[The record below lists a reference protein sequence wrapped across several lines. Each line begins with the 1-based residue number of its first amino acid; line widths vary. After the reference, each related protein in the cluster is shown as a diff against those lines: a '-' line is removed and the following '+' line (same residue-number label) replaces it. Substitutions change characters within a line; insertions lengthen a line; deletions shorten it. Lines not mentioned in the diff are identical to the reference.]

1 MILGSVRKIIR
12 FLQICPVVITI
23 ATLIDI
29 ILDLLGIVVTSFICT
44 FFGTSL
50 FITVGLYT
58 ISRSLYVST
67 WSKILYIALI
77 VALLFDFLDQLFIFS
92 ITAIVFNEIL
102 LLILITGCISSF
114 MTFLYDKFKYKF

>member
-1 MILGSVRKIIR
+1 MILGSIRKTIH
-12 FLQICPVVITI
+12 FLQICPMVITI

-50 FITVGLYT
+50 FLTVGLYT

-67 WSKILYIALI
+67 WSKVLYITLI
-77 VALLFDFLDQLFIFS
+77 VALLFDFLDQLFVFS
-92 ITAIVFNEIL
+92 ITAIIFNEIL
-102 LLILITGCISSF
+102 LLILITGSISSF
-114 MTFLYDKFKYKF
+114 MTYIYDKFKYRF

>member
-1 MILGSVRKIIR
+1 MILGSIRKTIR

-50 FITVGLYT
+50 FLTVGLYT
-58 ISRSLYVST
+58 ISKSLYVST
-67 WSKILYIALI
+67 WSKVLYITLI
-77 VALLFDFLDQLFIFS
+77 VALLFDFLDQLFVFS
-92 ITAIVFNEIL
+92 ITAIIFNEIV
-102 LLILITGCISSF
+102 LLILITGSISSF
-114 MTFLYDKFKYKF
+114 MTFIYDKFKYRF

>member
-1 MILGSVRKIIR
+1 MILGSIRKTIR

-50 FITVGLYT
+50 FLTVGLYT
-58 ISRSLYVST
+58 ISKSLYVST
-67 WSKILYIALI
+67 WSKVLYITLI
-77 VALLFDFLDQLFIFS
+77 VALLFDFLDQLFVFS
-92 ITAIVFNEIL
+92 ITAIIFNEIL
-102 LLILITGCISSF
+102 LLILITGSISSF
-114 MTFLYDKFKYKF
+114 ITFIYDKFKYRF

>member
-1 MILGSVRKIIR
+1 MILGSIRKTIR

-50 FITVGLYT
+50 FLTVGLYT
-58 ISRSLYVST
+58 ISKSLYVST
-67 WSKILYIALI
+67 WSRVLYITLI
-77 VALLFDFLDQLFIFS
+77 VALLFDFLDQLFVFS
-92 ITAIVFNEIL
+92 ITAIIFNEII
-102 LLILITGCISSF
+102 LLILITGSISSF
-114 MTFLYDKFKYKF
+114 MTFIYDKFKYRF

>member
-1 MILGSVRKIIR
+1 MILGSIRKTIR
-12 FLQICPVVITI
+12 FLQICPIVITT

-29 ILDLLGIVVTSFICT
+29 VLDLLGIVVTSFICT

-77 VALLFDFLDQLFIFS
+77 VALLFDFLDQLF
-92 ITAIVFNEIL
+92 VFNITSIIFNELL
-102 LLILITGCISSF
+102 LLILIVGILSSF
-114 MTFLYDKFKYKF
+114 ITFIYDKFKYRL

>member
-1 MILGSVRKIIR
+1 MILGSIRKTIR
-12 FLQICPVVITI
+12 FLQICPMVITI

-29 ILDLLGIVVTSFICT
+29 VLDLLGIVVTSFICT

-77 VALLFDFLDQLFIFS
+77 VALLFDFVDQLF
-92 ITAIVFNEIL
+92 VFNITVIIFNELL
-102 LLILITGCISSF
+102 LLILIVGILSSF
-114 MTFLYDKFKYKF
+114 ITFIYDKFKYGL

>member
-1 MILGSVRKIIR
+1 MILGSIRKTIR

-50 FITVGLYT
+50 FLTVGLYT

-67 WSKILYIALI
+67 WSKVLYITLI
-77 VALLFDFLDQLFIFS
+77 VALLFDFLDQLFVFS
-92 ITAIVFNEIL
+92 ITAIIFNEIL
-102 LLILITGCISSF
+102 LLILITGSISSF
-114 MTFLYDKFKYKF
+114 MTYIYDKFKYRF